1 MSEEPAKPIP
11 APPAHVTEPEQLAAG
26 EERWAN
32 CPLNDCK
39 RNTELLYEDF
49 YLRGMRSDRL
59 LCSKCAVR
67 VEVGYMAR
75 EEVRKADDKF
85 FQAGT
90 LDDMIVLGLMFFA
103 SIVGNALAIFVPS
116 FYIELFLG
124 GAIGAGAA
132 TLTRTIT
139 EGRVSRQTHYW
150 GTAGIVAGALFA
162 LLFGRWAMISIVICT
177 GSMIAASWGIFL
189 RRI

>member
-1 MSEEPAKPIP
+1 MSNTNEQVIP
-11 APPAHVTEPEQLAAG
+11 APPDTISDPDQLAGG
-26 EERWAN
+26 EERWEN

-39 RNTELLYEDF
+39 RHPDLLYEDF
-49 YLRGMRSDRL
+49 YLRGMRSNRL
-59 LCSKCAVR
+59 LCSNCAVR
-67 VEVGYMAR
+67 VEIGYMAR

-85 FQAGT
+85 FKGST
-90 LDDMIVLGLMFFA
+90 LDDVIVLGLMFFA
-103 SIVGNALAIFVPS
+103 SLVGNALAIFVPS

-132 TLTRTIT
+132 GLTRTIT
-139 EGRVSRQTHYW
+139 EGRVSRETHYW
-150 GTAGIVAGALFA
+150 GTAGIIAGAIIA
-162 LLFGRWAMISIVICT
+162 LLFGRWALVSIVICT

>member
-1 MSEEPAKPIP
+1 MSEPLEKPIP
-11 APPAHVTEPEQLAAG
+11 APPAGVTDPEQLAGG
-26 EERWAN
+26 EERWEH
-32 CPLNDCK
+32 CPLKDCK
-39 RNTELLYEDF
+39 RDPELLYEDF

-85 FQAGT
+85 FQGSAV
-90 LDDMIVLGLMFFA
+90 DDLIVLGLMFFA

-116 FYIELFLG
+116 FYIEIFLG

-132 TLTRTIT
+132 GLSRTIT
-139 EGRVSRQTHYW
+139 EGRVSRGTHYW
-150 GTAGIVAGALFA
+150 GTAGIIAGAIFA
-162 LLFGRWAMISIVICT
+162 LLFGRWALVSIVICT
-177 GSMIAASWGIFL
+177 GAMIAASWGIFL